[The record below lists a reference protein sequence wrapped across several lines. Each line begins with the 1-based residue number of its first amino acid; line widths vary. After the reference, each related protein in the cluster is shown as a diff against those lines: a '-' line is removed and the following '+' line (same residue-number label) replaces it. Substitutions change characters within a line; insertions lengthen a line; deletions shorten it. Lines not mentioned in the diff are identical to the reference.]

1 MICSEVVELVTDNKA
16 ASVACFIMLTV
27 GYNSFTLLR
36 VRSI

>member
-1 MICSEVVELVTDNKA
+1 MICSEVVELATDNK
-16 ASVACFIMLTV
+16 VACFIMLTV